1 MEVFKEVQARFLP
14 LHEYYKSLGAKFIDF
29 SGWEVPAYFTSIIEE
44 HEAVRRGVGFFD
56 ISHMGEVHVRGEKA
70 LDFLQSIVCNDVSKL
85 KEGEVLYTP
94 LMMASGGIVDDILI
108 YYVKPAHYFIIVNA
122 ANIDKDFK
130 WFLAN
135 NSFGV
140 EIENVSPGRGIF
152 AMQGPKSIDLVK
164 SIFGGDTEKIAYY
177 HFAKRQFLGKEIV
190 LSRTGYT
197 GEAGF
202 EIFFDIEMA
211 QGLHKIILEKGS
223 SFGLKPIG
231 FGARDTLRLDVC
243 FPLYGHEL
251 TEDTTPFDAGLDWTV
266 HLEKGPFLGR
276 DVLLGQKKN
285 GIKKTL
291 VGFEMAGRGLAR
303 GGYPVFYKETK
314 AGHVTSGGFS
324 PSLKKNIGLAYVPPE
339 AGAIGTSIG
348 IEIRGECVEARIVKT
363 PFYKKR
369 R

>member
-1 MEVFKEVQARFLP
+1 MEVFKEVQTRFLP
-14 LHEYYKSLGAKFIDF
+14 LHDYNKSLGAKFIEF

-44 HEAVRRGVGFFD
+44 HEAVRRGAGFFD

-70 LDFLQSIVCNDVSKL
+70 LDFLQSVVCNDVSKL

-94 LMMASGGIVDDILI
+94 LMLASGGVVDDILI
-108 YYVKPAHYFIIVNA
+108 YYVKPAHYFLIVNA

-130 WFLAN
+130 WFLTH

-140 EIENVSPGRGIF
+140 EVENVSPRRGIF
-152 AMQGPKSIDLVK
+152 AIQGPKSIELIK
-164 SIFGGDTEKIAYY
+164 SIFGGDVEKIAYY
-177 HFAKRQFLGKEIV
+177 HFANRQFLGKEIV

-202 EIFFDIEMA
+202 EVFFDIEMA
-211 QGLHKIILEKGS
+211 CELHEIIVEKGS

-251 TEDTTPFDAGLDWTV
+251 TEDTTPLEAGLSWTV
-266 HLEKGPFLGR
+266 HLDKGPFLGR
-276 DVLLGQKKN
+276 DVLLAQKKN

-291 VGFEMAGRGLAR
+291 VGFEMVGRGLAR
-303 GGYPVFYKETK
+303 GGYAVFHNGAK

-324 PSLKKNIGLAYVPPE
+324 PSLKKNIGLAYVPVE
-339 AGAIGTSIG
+339 AGTVGASID
-348 IEIRGECVEARIVKT
+348 IEIRGEHVEARIVKT